1 MPTNYEQTA
10 RERLLGNVLEA
21 SWHAGIDSVGVVF
34 GGPEP
39 VGRYGKNTK
48 VRFTT
53 YQNATYKG
61 SFFAFT
67 DREPINEPFGE
78 TPTLTATGITTTVD
92 LLPFIL
98 AEYGIAIDTED
109 IIDEPV
115 TGSVFRIVSSPNSL
129 GWTGVLVFNDTGDDT
144 YEPPPGYLFLRTSDN
159 NLVTTSTGLFI
170 LVTQP

>member
-1 MPTNYEQTA
+1 MPANYEQTA
-10 RERLLGNVLEA
+10 RERLLDSVLEA
-21 SWHAGIDSVGVVF
+21 SWHASIDSVGVVF

-48 VRFTT
+48 VRFNT
-53 YQNATYKG
+53 YQGTSYKG

-67 DREPINEPFGE
+67 DREPINVPFGPS
-78 TPTLTATGITTTVD
+78 PTLTATGVTTTVD

-98 AEYGIAIDTED
+98 SEYGIAIDPED
-109 IIDEPV
+109 VVDEPI
-115 TGSVFRIVSSPNSL
+115 TGPVFRIVSAPGSL
-129 GWTGVLVFNDTGDDT
+129 GWTGVLVFNDTGSDT

-159 NLVTTSTGLFI
+159 KLVTTSTGLFI

>member
-21 SWHAGIDSVGVVF
+21 NWHAGIDSVGVVF

-53 YQNATYKG
+53 YQGTAYKG

-98 AEYGIAIDTED
+98 AEYGIAIDPED

-115 TGSVFRIVSSPNSL
+115 TGSVFRIVSAPGSL
-129 GWTGVLVFNDTGDDT
+129 GWTGVLVFNDTGDDN

>member
-10 RERLLGNVLEA
+10 RQRLSDNILEA
-21 SWHAGIDSVGVVF
+21 SWHADIDSIGVVF

-53 YQNATYKG
+53 YQGVRYKG

-67 DREPINEPFGE
+67 DREPINEPFGDL
-78 TPTLTATGITTTVD
+78 PTLTASGVTTTLD

-98 AEYGIAIDTED
+98 SEYGIAIDPDD
-109 IIDEPV
+109 IVDEPAP
-115 TGSVFRIVSSPNSL
+115 GPVFRVVSAPGSL
-129 GWTGVLVFNDTGDDT
+129 GWTGVLVFNDAGDDT
-144 YEPPPGYLFLRTSDN
+144 YEPPPGFLFLRTEDN
-159 NLVTTSTGLFI
+159 KLVTTSTGLFI